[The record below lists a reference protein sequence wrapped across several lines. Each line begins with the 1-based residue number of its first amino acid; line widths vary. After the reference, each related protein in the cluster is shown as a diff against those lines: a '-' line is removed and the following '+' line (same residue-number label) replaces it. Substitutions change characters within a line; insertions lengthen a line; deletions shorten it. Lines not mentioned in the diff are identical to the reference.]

1 MTDMPVDFTNPE
13 AIAAE
18 LEAVNAAPEAKKAK
32 KPAKPKIVVCP
43 NCQHEF
49 ELPKAT
55 SIRGIVAGIPV
66 EEMTA
71 DQLKIEY
78 RNANSV
84 YYKTTKAGR
93 DATKAGERLERVKA
107 AMEAAGIQPTAR
119 TTTVDANTIANLI
132 KSGKVSI
139 DDIQTFLDQQ

>member
-1 MTDMPVDFTNPE
+1 
-13 AIAAE
+13 
-18 LEAVNAAPEAKKAK
+18 
-32 KPAKPKIVVCP
+32 
-43 NCQHEF
+43 
-49 ELPKAT
+49 
-55 SIRGIVAGIPV
+55 
-66 EEMTA
+66 MTA

-119 TTTVDANTIANLI
+119 TTTVDANTINLI

-139 DDIQTFLDQQ
+139 DDIQTFLDQKQS